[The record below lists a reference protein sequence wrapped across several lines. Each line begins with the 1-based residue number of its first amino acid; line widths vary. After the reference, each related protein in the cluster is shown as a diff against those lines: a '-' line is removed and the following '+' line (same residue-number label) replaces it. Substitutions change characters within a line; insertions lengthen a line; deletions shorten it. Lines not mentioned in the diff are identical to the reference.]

1 MHILD
6 ISNEPIHQVRYLTV
20 ASGGVGLVEKHIPIL
35 LGEVDVLPNN
45 LDAIIVTSDLQGVD
59 PKNQQLVGHLIV
71 EELEDLAEQSKIPS
85 LQNTGVILA
94 GDLYAEVDKRS
105 GVVGDVREV
114 WHAFRRRFRWVAG
127 VAGNHDSFGTNEVDI
142 QLFKQTKGIYYLDG
156 DVAKN
161 GELNIA
167 GVSGIIGRPG
177 KPFRRR
183 ENDFIHEIR
192 LLVKQAPDILIL
204 HEGPDYPQYNLLGKT
219 SIRLELE
226 EINKNSKLLVICG
239 HSYWK
244 IPMIVLRNGI
254 QVIKSDSRVIVLVQK
269 NSARFPTSLRSRESY

>member
-1 MHILD
+1 MYILE
-6 ISNEPIHQVRYLTV
+6 ISDKPIHEVRYLTI
-20 ASGGVGLVEKHIPIL
+20 ASGGVSLVEKHIPIL

-45 LDAIIVTSDLQGVD
+45 LDAIIVTSDLQGID
-59 PKNQQLVGHLIV
+59 PKNQQLVGHLIL
-71 EELEDLAEQSKIPS
+71 EELENLAEQQKIPS
-85 LQNTGVILA
+85 PKNTGVILA
-94 GDLYAEVDKRS
+94 GDLYAETNKRS

-114 WHAFRRRFRWVAG
+114 WHAFRRQFRWVAG
-127 VAGNHDSFGTNEVDI
+127 VAGNHDSFGTKEEDI

-156 DVAKN
+156 EIAKN

-167 GVSGIIGRPG
+167 GVSGIIGRPS

-183 ENDFIHEIR
+183 ENDFIREIR
-192 LLVKQAPDILIL
+192 ELVKQAPDILVL
-204 HEGPDYPQYNLLGKT
+204 HEGPDYPQHNLLGKT

-244 IPMIVLRNGI
+244 IPMIVLKNGI
-254 QVIKSDSRVIVLVQK
+254 QVVKSDSRVIVLVQK
-269 NSARFPTSLRSRESY
+269 K